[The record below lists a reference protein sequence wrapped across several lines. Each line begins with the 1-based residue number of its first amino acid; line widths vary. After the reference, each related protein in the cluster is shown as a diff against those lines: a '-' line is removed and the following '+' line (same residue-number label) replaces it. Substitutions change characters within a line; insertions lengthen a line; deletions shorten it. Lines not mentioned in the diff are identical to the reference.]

1 MTGPVLALTPEG
13 RVSLNTSSYQSR
25 TLDLLLATW
34 LLTQVPGPWCHAT
47 NCTAVILLV
56 KCRAGQAE
64 LKLRYFYSSGRNIII
79 FCSI

>member
-13 RVSLNTSSYQSR
+13 RVSLITSSYQSR

-34 LLTQVPGPWCHAT
+34 LLTQIPGPWCHAT

-56 KCRAGQAE
+56 KCRAGQTE
-64 LKLRYFYSSGRNIII
+64 LKLKLYTSTVLGGI
-79 FCSI
+79 

>member
-13 RVSLNTSSYQSR
+13 RVSLITSSYRSR
-25 TLDLLLATW
+25 SRALDLLLATW

-56 KCRAGQAE
+56 KCRAGQTE
-64 LKLRYFYSSGRNIII
+64 LKLKLYTSTVLRGI
-79 FCSI
+79 